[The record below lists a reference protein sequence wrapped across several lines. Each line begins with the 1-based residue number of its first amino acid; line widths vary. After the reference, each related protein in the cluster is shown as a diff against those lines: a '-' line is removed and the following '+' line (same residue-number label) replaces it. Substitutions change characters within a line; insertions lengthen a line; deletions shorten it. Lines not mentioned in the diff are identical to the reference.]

1 VRIDLSHRSEYAIRA
16 TVAIALAGGG
26 VPLSTRRIAEQMD
39 VPAGFLAH
47 VLADLVQAGIVSGTP
62 GRNGGYNLTVPAAE
76 LDLLR
81 VVDAVE
87 TDDKAPR
94 CVMRA
99 GSCGSNGACAVHEAF
114 ESATTAMRRKLAA
127 TKLSDVA
134 TRHQRAAG
142 SITAASLHAA
152 R

>member
-1 VRIDLSHRSEYAIRA
+1 MRIALSHRSQYAIRA
-16 TVAIALAGGG
+16 TVAIALAGTR

-47 VLADLVQAGIVSGTP
+47 VLTDLVQAGIVAGTP
-62 GRNGGYNLTVPAAE
+62 GRNGGYTLIVPATE

-87 TDDKAPR
+87 TTEEPPR

-99 GSCGSNGACAVHEAF
+99 DTCGSDGTCAVHEAF
-114 ESATTAMRRKLAA
+114 ENATAAMRKELAA
-127 TKLSDVA
+127 TLLSDVA
-134 TRHQRAAG
+134 RRHRGAAG
-142 SITAASLHAA
+142 SITTTSLDASG
-152 R
+152 